1 MTNNPVPPERPHVYA
16 FSTKR
21 LVLLASV
28 VLLLVAFSLM
38 LGIRIER
45 YQQSAGVV
53 PPRTVQIPD
62 PQPAAEGAAVGS
74 ATKPHVSATPKATA
88 VAPAKKEAKAQ
99 PPPSAAP
106 KIEAKP
112 TPAPKPVAQP
122 KPKPKPKP
130 APKPE
135 PKKVEPVKEPEPVKK
150 APEPKPAQ
158 QTSEPATSTPKKE
171 APRGHYSIQLESS
184 QDKTK
189 ATMQVELLKSKG
201 YAAYL
206 ETVDLKDRGRFYRI
220 MVGPFQTKEKAKEI
234 QRSLAKDSRFTDSL
248 IRYVP

>member
-28 VLLLVAFSLM
+28 VLLLVALSLM

-74 ATKPHVSATPKATA
+74 ATKPHVSATPNATA

-112 TPAPKPVAQP
+112 APAPKPVAQP
-122 KPKPKPKP
+122 KPKPK
-130 APKPE
+130 
-135 PKKVEPVKEPEPVKK
+135 
-150 APEPKPAQ
+150 PKPAQ

-220 MVGPFQTKEKAKEI
+220 MVGPFQTKEKAKAI